1 MAVSRNPVGVL
12 QRLLYGI
19 QILKLDS
26 AEPSDDKVGQVNIS
40 QLSRYYC
47 IPIVVIATSPI
58 SIVPL

>member
-1 MAVSRNPVGVL
+1 MAVSRSPVGVL

-47 IPIVVIATSPI
+47 ITIWVITASSI
-58 SIVPL
+58 STVPL